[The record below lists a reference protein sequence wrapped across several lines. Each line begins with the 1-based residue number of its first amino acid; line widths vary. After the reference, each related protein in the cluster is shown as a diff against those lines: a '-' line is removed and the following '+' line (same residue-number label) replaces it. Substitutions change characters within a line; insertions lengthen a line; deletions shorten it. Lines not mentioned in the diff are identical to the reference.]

1 VDNEHD
7 KAAYIFG
14 ILTIE
19 YNNSPVDVEEALLH
33 VDKFSMPPL
42 SDRMIREWIRSM
54 HWKTVVMLKRYEELG
69 WGHRFFAVKDL
80 LQCHTP
86 GCQALIFR
94 NAWEH
99 ERWMTSCSWT
109 CWWRHEHQMFA
120 TTFSNTPQLWFGA
133 Y

>member
-42 SDRMIREWIRSM
+42 SNRMIREWIRSM

-69 WGHRFFAVKDL
+69 WGRRFFAVKDL
-80 LQCHTP
+80 L
-86 GCQALIFR
+86 
-94 NAWEH
+94 
-99 ERWMTSCSWT
+99 
-109 CWWRHEHQMFA
+109 
-120 TTFSNTPQLWFGA
+120 
-133 Y
+133 